1 MLSGSEKRVLYAVI
15 ERCGKKNSC
24 LAAPAD
30 LIEKLPPRLKISEK
44 RLSEMLAC
52 LEYDGYI
59 EVILSDRHGE
69 IVYCISLLAR
79 GRGFGRERS
88 QEKRYIIYR
97 AIIAAA
103 SAVVTFALGR
113 FLWYFIN

>member
-1 MLSGSEKRVLYAVI
+1 MLSGGEKKVLAAGI

-24 LAAPAD
+24 LAAPVD
-30 LIEKLPPRLKISEK
+30 IIGKLPPRLKINEE
-44 RLSEMLAC
+44 RLSEMLSC

-88 QEKRYIIYR
+88 QEKRYVVYR
-97 AIIAAA
+97 IIIAVA
-103 SAVVTFALGR
+103 SAAVTFVFGR
-113 FLWYFIN
+113 LLYFLIN